1 MDHEVEHKL
10 ETLRSDYQEVT
21 EKPFLNFFCPMLFR
35 DEDVAL
41 CRAHIVNSAFPDS
54 CRRWTRFNGPMLIVS
69 MEVRSKAI
77 L

>member
-21 EKPFLNFFCPMLFR
+21 GKSFLHFFCPTFSGTKTSRSAVPILSTQPFR
-35 DEDVAL
+35 IHAEGG
-41 CRAHIVNSAFPDS
+41 
-54 CRRWTRFNGPMLIVS
+54 RFNGPMLIVS
-69 MEVRSKAI
+69 TEAPSKAI